1 VKGSCW
7 TVRSSWSPTARIHN
21 QPPLELQATVPDYM
35 ALFVT
40 LVEFGRPVF
49 GIETTF
55 RASTIGLA
63 ALEFLLL
70 GAVKGR

>member
-1 VKGSCW
+1 MVADS
-7 TVRSSWSPTARIHN
+7 TNPQSA
-21 QPPLELQATVPDYM
+21 PLELQATVPDYM

-70 GAVKGR
+70 SAVKGR